1 VTLNFHY
8 MRKIKMKSMTGFAQ
22 RRFEFNNLSF
32 NIIIKSL
39 NHRFLDIS
47 FKGTGINPTTE
58 KLIKDIVRSR
68 VFRGKI
74 EIMFDIFDS
83 DKRKCNIHFN
93 DRLSTE
99 ILDELLPFMKRYKK
113 KIDLSLDAL
122 LKIPMIFH
130 LDYLPE
136 NYTQEEKDEIQRSI
150 EMVFADFLKSR
161 EQEGMSI
168 LANITK
174 SIEEIEHRLVF
185 IEEESAK
192 VEKELFLKYKEKIS
206 KYLKEF
212 EHEVEERRILQE
224 AAILAD
230 KGCINEEINRLS
242 THTKRLKEL
251 LADDTVEVKG
261 READFLAQEMQR
273 ETHTIASKTNS
284 MEVHEHI
291 LHIRRAIEKIKQQV
305 QNVE

>member
-1 VTLNFHY
+1 
-8 MRKIKMKSMTGFAQ
+8 MTGFAQ
-22 RRFEFNNLSF
+22 RRFEFNKLSLH
-32 NIIIKSL
+32 IIIKSL

-58 KLIKDIVRSR
+58 KLIKNIFRDR

-83 DKRKCNIHFN
+83 DQRKCNIHFN
-93 DRLSTE
+93 DRLSSE
-99 ILDELLPFMKRYKK
+99 ILDELVPFMKRYKN
-113 KIDLSLDAL
+113 KIGLSLDGL

-136 NYTQEEKDEIQRSI
+136 NYIQEEKDEIQRSI
-150 EMVFADFLKSR
+150 EMVFDDFLKSR
-161 EQEGMSI
+161 EQEGRSI

-174 SIEEIEHRLVF
+174 SIEELEHRLAFV
-185 IEEESAK
+185 EKEAEK
-192 VEKELFLKYKEKIS
+192 VEKELFLKFKEKIS
-206 KYLKEF
+206 KYLKEY

-224 AAILAD
+224 AAILAE
-230 KGCINEEINRLS
+230 KSCVNEEINRLA
-242 THTKRLKEL
+242 THSRRLKDL
-251 LADDTVEVKG
+251 LADDAVEVKG

>member
-1 VTLNFHY
+1 
-8 MRKIKMKSMTGFAQ
+8 MTGFAQ
-22 RRFEFNNLSF
+22 RRFEFNNHSF

-58 KLIKDIVRSR
+58 KLIKDIIRNR

-74 EIMFDIFDS
+74 EIMFDSFDS
-83 DKRKCNIHFN
+83 DQRKCNIHFN
-93 DRLSTE
+93 DRLSTK
-99 ILDELLPFMKRYKK
+99 ILDELLPFIKRYKN
-113 KIDLSLDAL
+113 KIGLSLDAL

-136 NYTQEEKDEIQRSI
+136 NYTQEEKVELQRSI

-168 LANITK
+168 LTNITK
-174 SIEEIEHRLVF
+174 SVQEIERHLIL
-185 IEEESAK
+185 IEKESAK

-212 EHEVEERRILQE
+212 EQEVEERRILQE
-224 AAILAD
+224 TAILAE
-230 KGCINEEINRLS
+230 KSCINEEINRLA
-242 THTKRLKEL
+242 THTRRLKDL
-251 LADDTVEVKG
+251 LTNDTVEVKG

-291 LHIRRAIEKIKQQV
+291 LYIRRAIEKIKQQV